1 MQLSTSK
8 RISLWLIPPEPLV
21 TSLAS
26 IQADIIAS
34 HPNGGQHLPRF
45 LPHVTLVGG
54 VPISDCCSVEEVT
67 SCWEQ
72 QTCKE
77 KDSDIDID
85 DYAAQ
90 IVLRRLQRRFQQYGG
105 IELNFIKERGV
116 FAVRTA
122 PKSNETANSKLGE
135 DEEGKVQWNQ
145 SCISILERNSSLMNA
160 IQVADDELFSTTNN
174 SKGEQS
180 QQQAIERHI
189 KPHAYEP
196 HYSFVYGN
204 EAHLIPKSLECPPS
218 FVSTEMVIMWTYPSS
233 LDGVEQWR
241 EIGRFGMV

>member
-1 MQLSTSK
+1 MLHIQLPSQQKSVSMQLSTSK

-34 HPNGGQHLPRF
+34 HPNGGRHLPRF

-67 SCWEQ
+67 SCREQ
-72 QTCKE
+72 QANKE
-77 KDSDIDID
+77 KDNDIDID

-105 IELNFIKERGV
+105 IELNFIRERGV

-122 PKSNETANSKLGE
+122 PKPNDTDGKIG
-135 DEEGKVQWNQ
+135 DEEGEVQWNQ

-160 IQVADDELFSTTNN
+160 IQVADDVLFSTTNN
-174 SKGEQS
+174 NEGG
-180 QQQAIERHI
+180 QQQSIERHI

-218 FVSTEMVIMWTYPSS
+218 FVSTEMVICGHTQP
-233 LDGVEQWR
+233 L
-241 EIGRFGMV
+241 

>member
-26 IQADIIAS
+26 IQADIIAR
-34 HPNGGQHLPRF
+34 HPNGGRHLPRF

-72 QTCKE
+72 QTSKE
-77 KDSDIDID
+77 KDNDVDID

-105 IELNFIKERGV
+105 IELNFIRERGV
-116 FAVRTA
+116 FAVRSA
-122 PKSNETANSKLGE
+122 PKLNDNDGNQG
-135 DEEGKVQWNQ
+135 DE
-145 SCISILERNSSLMNA
+145 
-160 IQVADDELFSTTNN
+160 
-174 SKGEQS
+174 
-180 QQQAIERHI
+180 
-189 KPHAYEP
+189 
-196 HYSFVYGN
+196 
-204 EAHLIPKSLECPPS
+204 
-218 FVSTEMVIMWTYPSS
+218 
-233 LDGVEQWR
+233 
-241 EIGRFGMV
+241 

>member
-34 HPNGGQHLPRF
+34 HPNGGRHLPRF

-54 VPISDCCSVEEVT
+54 VPISDCCSVEEVAT
-67 SCWEQ
+67 YEQ
-72 QTCKE
+72 QTSKE
-77 KDSDIDID
+77 KDNDIDID

-90 IVLRRLQRRFQQYGG
+90 IVLRRLQRRFEQYGG
-105 IELNFIKERGV
+105 IELNFIRERGV

-122 PKSNETANSKLGE
+122 PKPIDTDGKLGE
-135 DEEGKVQWNQ
+135 DEGEVQWNQ

-160 IQVADDELFSTTNN
+160 MQVADDVLFSTTNN
-174 SKGEQS
+174 SEGG
-180 QQQAIERHI
+180 QQQSIERHI

-204 EAHLIPKSLECPPS
+204 DAHLIPKSLQCPPS
-218 FVSTEMVIMWTYPSS
+218 FVSTEMVIMWTYPAT

>member
-34 HPNGGQHLPRF
+34 HPYGRRHLPRF

-54 VPISDCCSVEEVT
+54 VPISDCCSIEEVT
-67 SCWEQ
+67 SFWGQ
-72 QTCKE
+72 QTNKD

-90 IVLRRLQRRFQQYGG
+90 IVLRRLQRRFKQYGG
-105 IELNFIKERGV
+105 IELNFIRERGV
-116 FAVRTA
+116 FAIRTA
-122 PKSNETANSKLGE
+122 PKPNETANINLGE
-135 DEEGKVQWNQ
+135 DEEGKIQWNQ

-160 IQVADDELFSTTNN
+160 IQVADDVLFSTTNN
-174 SKGEQS
+174 K
-180 QQQAIERHI
+180 QQTIERHI
-189 KPHAYEP
+189 KPHANEP

-204 EAHLIPKSLECPPS
+204 DAHLIPKSLECPPS
-218 FVSTEMVIMWTYPSS
+218 FVSTEMVMMWTYPAT
-233 LDGVEQWR
+233 LDGVEQWK
-241 EIGRFGMV
+241 EIGRFDLD